1 VHWAGNASKTIL
13 KIMQEKNK
21 LVIIGDGFAAAV
33 TAIHLLRKGFAA
45 DSLTII
51 GAGSLGKGNA
61 YGCASPFFRLNV
73 REDLPIVFSEDP
85 LHFARWAK
93 ANIDDPEAK
102 TSPGFFYRR
111 ADFGRYIS
119 ELITAEIGF
128 DKIQRIQSKVCAL
141 NQAHGLWKLDTADGR
156 IIYAEKVI
164 IATGNSPPTWPCP
177 IKTKQGVQVA
187 ASLIENPWTGHYL
200 NAIQAQEHIVLLGGG
215 LTALDAIYALAAQGH
230 RGLITIVGPRPL
242 FPPTQAPWVRQKLP
256 NWPDKLSPAKL
267 VRFMR
272 QYLPPVA
279 TTTTEWQN
287 AWEELRPNLNAIW
300 QEFTPHQRQSLFK
313 RLGWAWSLYR
323 FRASPQ
329 TIKAYEQLKANHQIQ
344 FVVGRAKQVEC
355 SESAITVQLNN
366 GQCIQA
372 DRIINCTGVGK
383 DVFLNQLIT
392 TAIAAPDPLGH
403 AVAVNANLNV
413 LKPDQQAWN
422 TLWMLGPA
430 TMGSLGDV
438 IAAIAISKQA
448 EQLAFQITDTLNK
461 PFGRETEKALNSA
474 YLDL

>member
-1 VHWAGNASKTIL
+1 
-13 KIMQEKNK
+13 MQDKNK

-73 REDLPIVFSEDP
+73 REDLPIIFSADP
-85 LHFARWAK
+85 LHFARWAE

-102 TSPGFFYRR
+102 TSAGFFYRR

-119 ELITAEIGF
+119 ELIAAEEGF
-128 DKIQRIQSKVCAL
+128 DQIQRIQSEVCAL
-141 NQAHGLWKLDTADGR
+141 NQVNGLWKLDTTDGGV
-156 IIYAEKVI
+156 IYTEKVI
-164 IATGNSPPTWPCP
+164 IATGNSPPSWPCP
-177 IKTKQGVQVA
+177 TRVERGKQATMRQ
-187 ASLIENPWTGHYL
+187 IENPWTGQYL
-200 NAIQAQEHIVLLGGG
+200 TSIRAEERIVLLGGG

-230 RGLITIVGPRPL
+230 RGLITIVGPRPFL
-242 FPPTQAPWVRQKLP
+242 PPTQAQWIRQKQP
-256 NWPDKLSPAKL
+256 NWPKKISPTKLL
-267 VRFMR
+267 RFMR
-272 QYLPPVA
+272 QYLPPA
-279 TTTTEWQN
+279 PTTSKEWQS

-329 TIKAYEQLKANHQIQ
+329 TIKAYEQLKANYQIE
-344 FVVGRAKQVEC
+344 FAVGRAKQVEC
-355 SESAITVQLNN
+355 SQSAITVQLNN
-366 GQCIQA
+366 GKRIQG

-383 DVFLNQLIT
+383 DEFLNQLVT
-392 TAIAAPDPLGH
+392 AAIAISDPLRH
-403 AVAVNANLNV
+403 AIAVNTNLNV

-438 IAAIAISKQA
+438 IAASAISKQA
-448 EQLAFQITDTLNK
+448 EQLASQITGALNK
-461 PFGRETEKALNSA
+461 PFGRAEEKVLKSA
-474 YLDL
+474 HLDL

>member
-1 VHWAGNASKTIL
+1 MRDKSR
-13 KIMQEKNK
+13 

-33 TAIHLLRKGFAA
+33 TATHLLRQGIAA

-51 GAGSLGKGNA
+51 GPGSLGKGNA
-61 YGCASPFFRLNV
+61 YGCVSPFFRLNV

-102 TSPGFFYRR
+102 TSAGFFYRR
-111 ADFGRYIS
+111 ADYGRYVA
-119 ELITAEIGF
+119 ELIAAEVGF
-128 DKIQRIQSKVCAL
+128 DQIQRIPSKVSRL
-141 NQAHGLWKLDTADGR
+141 SQESSHLWRLDIADGG
-156 IIYAEKVI
+156 IFYAEKVV

-177 IKTKQGVQVA
+177 IKTKQGEQA
-187 ASLIENPWTGHYL
+187 ASQLIENPWTGRYL
-200 NAIQAQEHIVLLGGG
+200 TAIGAEEHVVLLGGG

-242 FPPTQAPWVRQKLP
+242 FPPTQAQWIRKKQPH
-256 NWPDKLSPAKL
+256 WPEKLSPAKL

-272 QYLPPVA
+272 QYLPSAP
-279 TTTTEWQN
+279 TTSSEWQC

-300 QEFTPHQRQSLFK
+300 QQFTPHQRQSLFK

-329 TIKAYEQLKANHQIQ
+329 TIKAYEQLKANHQVQ

-355 SESAITVQLNN
+355 VEDAITVQLNN
-366 GQCIQA
+366 GQDIQA
-372 DRIINCTGVGK
+372 DRIVNCTGVGA
-383 DVFLNQLIT
+383 DIFLNKLIAD
-392 TAIAAPDPLGH
+392 AIAISDPLGQ
-403 AVAVNANLNV
+403 AIGVNTKLNV
-413 LKPDQQAWN
+413 IKPNLQAWN
-422 TLWMLGPA
+422 NLWMLGPA

-438 IAAIAISKQA
+438 IAASAISKQA
-448 EQLAFQITDTLNK
+448 EELAAQIQNGT
-461 PFGRETEKALNSA
+461 SA
-474 YLDL
+474 

>member
-1 VHWAGNASKTIL
+1 VHWAGNVSKTIL
-13 KIMQEKNK
+13 KIMQDKNK

-51 GAGSLGKGNA
+51 GAGSMGKGNA
-61 YGCASPFFRLNV
+61 YGCASLFFRLNV
-73 REDLPIVFSEDP
+73 REDLLIIFSEDP
-85 LHFARWAK
+85 LHFARWAE

-102 TSPGFFYRR
+102 TSAGFFYRR
-111 ADFGRYIS
+111 TDFGRYIS
-119 ELITAEIGF
+119 ELIAAEVGF
-128 DKIQRIQSKVCAL
+128 DQIQRIQSKVCAL

-156 IIYAEKVI
+156 FIYAEKVI
-164 IATGNSPPTWPCP
+164 IATGNSPPSWPCP
-177 IKTKQGVQVA
+177 TRIERGKQATMRQ
-187 ASLIENPWTGHYL
+187 IENPWTGHYPT
-200 NAIQAQEHIVLLGGG
+200 AIQAQEHIMLLGGG

-230 RGLITIVGPRPL
+230 RGLITVVGPRPL
-242 FPPTQAPWVRQKLP
+242 LPPSQAQWIRQKQP
-256 NWPDKLSPAKL
+256 NWPKNLTPAKL
-267 VRFMR
+267 LRFMR
-272 QYLPPVA
+272 QHLPLVP
-279 TTTTEWQN
+279 TTTTKWQS
-287 AWEELRPNLNAIW
+287 AWEELRPNLNSIW
-300 QEFTPHQRQSLFK
+300 QQFTPHQRQSLFK

-344 FVVGRAKQVEC
+344 FAVGRAKQMEC

-366 GQCIQA
+366 GQRIQA

-383 DVFLNQLIT
+383 DVFLNQLVT
-392 TAIAAPDPLGH
+392 AAIAIPDPLGH
-403 AVAVNANLNV
+403 AIAVNANLNV

-422 TLWMLGPA
+422 NLWMLGPA

-438 IAAIAISKQA
+438 IAASAISKQA
-448 EQLAFQITDTLNK
+448 EQLACQITSALNK
-461 PFGRETEKALNSA
+461 PFGRETEQVLNSA